1 MKGNRYR
8 NPLRTPW
15 VGRIVFGSVTLA
27 VIFAAFVYLRN
38 RQVKQGDQIHE
49 AEKLIVQID
58 KEIEM
63 WELRIAGQLDRNE
76 LQKRLKWVDS
86 DLEDIR
92 ASRILV
98 LAPGE
103 EVPAL
108 PRVAVR

>member
-1 MKGNRYR
+1 
-8 NPLRTPW
+8 
-15 VGRIVFGSVTLA
+15 
-27 VIFAAFVYLRN
+27 
-38 RQVKQGDQIHE
+38 
-49 AEKLIVQID
+49 
-58 KEIEM
+58 M